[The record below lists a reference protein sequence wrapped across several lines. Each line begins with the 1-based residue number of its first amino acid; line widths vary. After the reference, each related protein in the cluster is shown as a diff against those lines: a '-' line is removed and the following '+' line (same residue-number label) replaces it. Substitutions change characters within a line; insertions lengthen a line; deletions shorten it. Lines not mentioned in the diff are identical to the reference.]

1 MSTKT
6 SQQYIGAAPVPDRL
20 AAYTPSLAIA
30 ALVPDKLA
38 AYTPSLAIKLAVLY
52 QGQGDIVPFQQL
64 AERLGVPL
72 HQSASD
78 TQADFFLSW
87 RDGCLKL
94 FETGGATGRSPL
106 QKGGMAVDIEPRNG
120 EQRSWPAPKDGV
132 LAQALGRK
140 TRTVVDATTGWGQ
153 DSLHIFRMGYELLCI
168 ERSPVMAELL
178 ADGFA
183 RLAKQDWMQR
193 LNHEPPRLLQGN
205 AIDLLASLETRP
217 DCIYLDPMFPPKRKK
232 SALAKKSM
240 MVLRDLL
247 GDDQDK
253 EQLFEA
259 AINAAGKRVVVKSPD
274 YAEPLGGKP
283 SQSFQGKL
291 LRYDV
296 YLKC

>member
-1 MSTKT
+1 MSANI
-6 SQQYIGAAPVPDRL
+6 SQQYTGAAPVPDR
-20 AAYTPSLAIA
+20 P
-30 ALVPDKLA
+30 A
-38 AYTPSLAIKLAVLY
+38 AYTPSLAIKLAVIY
-52 QGQGDIVPFQQL
+52 PGQDDSLPFQQL

-72 HQSASD
+72 YESLNSE
-78 TQADFFLSW
+78 TPEEFFLTR

-94 FETGGATGRSPL
+94 LDKEL
-106 QKGGMAVDIEPRNG
+106 LKKGGLAVDIEPRNG
-120 EQRSWPAPKDGV
+120 EQRSWPAPKDGA

-140 TRTVVDATTGWGQ
+140 TKTVIDATTGWGQ

-183 RLAKQDWMQR
+183 RLAQQDWMQR
-193 LNHEPPRLLQGN
+193 LNLCPPLLLQGN
-205 AIDLLASLETRP
+205 AIDLLVNLENQP
-217 DCIYLDPMFPPKRKK
+217 DCIYLDPMFPTKRKK

-259 AINAAGKRVVVKSPD
+259 ALKAAEKRVVVKSPD

-296 YLKC
+296 YLKS

>member
-1 MSTKT
+1 MS
-6 SQQYIGAAPVPDRL
+6 SQNYAGAAPVPDRL
-20 AAYTPSLAIA
+20 AAYTPSLAI
-30 ALVPDKLA
+30 
-38 AYTPSLAIKLAVLY
+38 KLAVLY
-52 QGQGDIVPFQQL
+52 SGQGDSLPFERL

-72 HQSASD
+72 YQSLNSD
-78 TQADFFLSW
+78 TQEEFFLTW

-94 FETGGATGRSPL
+94 LDCRACSRQARGLHTIHGDKEL
-106 QKGGMAVDIEPRNG
+106 LKKGGLAVDIEPRNG
-120 EQRSWPAPKDGV
+120 EQRSWPAPKDGA

-153 DSLHIFRMGYELLCI
+153 DSLHIFRMGYDLLCI

-178 ADGFA
+178 TDGFA
-183 RLAKQDWMQR
+183 RLAGQDWMQR
-193 LNHEPPRLLQGN
+193 LNLEPPRLLQGN
-205 AIDLLASLETRP
+205 AIELLANLETQP

-253 EQLFEA
+253 ELLFEA
-259 AINAAGKRVVVKSPD
+259 ALNAAGKRVVVKSPD

-296 YLKC
+296 YLKEKPKTEPRL

>member
-1 MSTKT
+1 MIDPNSTY
-6 SQQYIGAAPVPDRL
+6 SG
-20 AAYTPSLAIA
+20 
-30 ALVPDKLA
+30 
-38 AYTPSLAIKLAVLY
+38 KLAVLY
-52 QGQGDIVPFQQL
+52 EGQGSLLPFQQL

-72 HQSASD
+72 R
-78 TQADFFLSW
+78 QAGAADFSPQEAFFLSW

-94 FETGGATGRSPL
+94 LDSELLKAGGLT
-106 QKGGMAVDIEPRNG
+106 VEIEPRVG
-120 EQRSWPAPKDGV
+120 EQRSWPAPKQGP

-140 TRTVVDATTGWGQ
+140 TKTVVDATTGWGQ
-153 DSLHIFRMGYELLCI
+153 DALHIFRMGYELTCL

-178 ADGFA
+178 ADGFK
-183 RLAKQDWMQR
+183 RLAELDWMQR
-193 LNHEPPRLLQGN
+193 LGLVPPGLIRGN
-205 AIDLLASLETRP
+205 AIETLESLLDCRP

-247 GDDQDK
+247 GDDEDK

-259 AINAAGKRVVVKSPD
+259 AFKAVGKRVVVKSPD

-283 SQSFQGKL
+283 NESFQGKL

-296 YLKC
+296 YLKG